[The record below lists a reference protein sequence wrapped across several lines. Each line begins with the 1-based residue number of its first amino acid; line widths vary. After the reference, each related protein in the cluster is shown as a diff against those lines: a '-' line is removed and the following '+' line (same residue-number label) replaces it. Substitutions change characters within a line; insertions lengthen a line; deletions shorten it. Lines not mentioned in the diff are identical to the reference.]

1 MDDAAFQEALAMAR
15 LMRAGLQPVMIQS
28 AALPGRPRDTPPPRS
43 ATPGGHCQECV
54 EHEEDPAPWCDCRSD
69 EPPCRPPCKQNA
81 HRPDECPKRPAPE
94 AGPQARAKPEGNFT
108 SPSEPKLLSRSAR
121 ASAPPSTLEEIGAAL
136 HRYENSRPRT
146 VQKTLGPSELGT
158 PCDRQIAL
166 KLAGVARRDMGLAW
180 APMCG
185 TAVHGLMEEVLKAE
199 NARLG
204 RERWIIEQ
212 EVKLDDELS
221 GHGDAF
227 DTDWGMVV
235 DWKYTGVTA
244 RRKAQRRSVPNEEL
258 VSMEYRTQAHL
269 YGLGHHNAGRP
280 VRFVRLVLL
289 ARSHDYSESVEWTEE
304 YREDIAVDALTRF
317 YNIRDQVVNLDAA
330 RLPERLSWIPAAAGE
345 ACKWCPFRRPTPPDG
360 APVDATGC
368 EGDTAEQA
376 ARRTPWM

>member
-1 MDDAAFQEALAMAR
+1 MDDAAFAEALAMAR
-15 LMRAGLQPVMIQS
+15 FMRAGLQPEMIQS
-28 AALPGRPRDTPPPRS
+28 AALPGRPRDTPPPRP
-43 ATPGGHCQECV
+43 ATP
-54 EHEEDPAPWCDCRSD
+54 PT
-69 EPPCRPPCKQNA
+69 
-81 HRPDECPKRPAPE
+81 
-94 AGPQARAKPEGNFT
+94 GP
-108 SPSEPKLLSRSAR
+108 
-121 ASAPPSTLEEIGAAL
+121 PPSTLEEIGQAL
-136 HRYENSRPRT
+136 HRYENSRPRS

-185 TAVHGLMEEVLKAE
+185 TAVHGLMEDVLRAE

-212 EVKLDDELS
+212 KLFMGGNAGDNGIRDLRGTDADFEDPDLIT
-221 GHGDAF
+221 GHGDAY
-227 DTDWGMVV
+227 DCDHDMVV
-235 DWKYTGVTA
+235 DWKYTGITA

-280 VRFVRLVLL
+280 VQFVRLVLL

-317 YNIRDQVVNLDAA
+317 YAIRDQVVNLDAA
-330 RLPERLSWIPAAAGE
+330 RLPERLQWIDATPGD
-345 ACKWCPFRRPTPPDG
+345 ACKWCPFLRRSTTPDQLS
-360 APVDATGC
+360 VDATGC
-368 EGDTAEQA
+368 EGNYSEID
-376 ARRTPWM
+376 ARKTPWM